1 MLENN
6 KDNTND
12 LIVNKTKVILS
23 KSTNVKDKVCSNNI
37 DFDKVNVAE
46 EVNEIN
52 EVNEIEVANEVN
64 EANLSR
70 DIVNSIVVTLS
81 KRSYKSYRDTLLFS
95 SLVIAIMFVVI
106 GSSATVEEVNQVF
119 AGLKP
124 GMLKLA
130 NNSNKQQSNDKLSND
145 KTVYAHNDK
154 ASNSSNLSN
163 LNNSSN
169 SNNPNN
175 SSKNTDNYNS
185 IITNTS
191 NISDTSNTS
200 NTSNISKSLAIRTD
214 KSSWQDIDTLLAS
227 TEKRRNRLFS
237 QLGISKGE
245 YVLAC
250 VSVHCGAC
258 DDIALELNQL
268 NQKAGVSN
276 IIAISSASMAEVEAW
291 KNRLGLKFRV
301 QSLSI
306 DSFDDSG
313 VVILPTL
320 IRVKDG
326 KAIGASETAS
336 VIN

>member
-12 LIVNKTKVILS
+12 LVVNKTKVILS
-23 KSTNVKDKVCSNNI
+23 KAMNIKNKVCSNNI

-46 EVNEIN
+46 EVNG
-52 EVNEIEVANEVN
+52 IEAANE
-64 EANLSR
+64 ASASR
-70 DIVNSIVVTLS
+70 DVVNSIVVTLS

-95 SLVIAIMFVVI
+95 SLVIAIMFIVI

-119 AGLKP
+119 VGVKP
-124 GMLKLA
+124 GMLKVA
-130 NNSNKQQSNDKLSND
+130 NNTNKQQSNDKLSND
-145 KTVYAHNDK
+145 KTVYAHNDEISK
-154 ASNSSNLSN
+154 VSNA
-163 LNNSSN
+163 
-169 SNNPNN
+169 
-175 SSKNTDNYNS
+175 SKNTDNDSS
-185 IITNTS
+185 ILTT
-191 NISDTSNTS
+191 
-200 NTSNISKSLAIRTD
+200 TSNISKLSAIKTD
-214 KSSWQDIDTLLAS
+214 KSSWQHIDTLLAS
-227 TEKRRNRLFS
+227 TEKRRSRLFS

-258 DDIALELNQL
+258 DDIALELNQ
-268 NQKAGVSN
+268 KANLSKLFNLSN
-276 IIAISSASMAEVEAW
+276 IIAISSASVTEVEAW

-306 DSFDDSG
+306 NSFDDSG
-313 VVILPTL
+313 AVILPTL

-326 KAIGASETAS
+326 KAIGVSESAN

>member
-6 KDNTND
+6 KDKIND

-37 DFDKVNVAE
+37 GFDKVNVAE
-46 EVNEIN
+46 EVNEL
-52 EVNEIEVANEVN
+52 N
-64 EANLSR
+64 EANLNR
-70 DIVNSIVVTLS
+70 DVVNSIVVTLS

-95 SLVIAIMFVVI
+95 SLVIAIMLVVI

-119 AGLKP
+119 VGLKP
-124 GMLKLA
+124 SMLKI
-130 NNSNKQQSNDKLSND
+130 
-145 KTVYAHNDK
+145 T
-154 ASNSSNLSN
+154 
-163 LNNSSN
+163 
-169 SNNPNN
+169 NNPNN
-175 SSKNTDNYNS
+175 PGKNTDNDNS

-191 NISDTSNTS
+191 NISD
-200 NTSNISKSLAIRTD
+200 TSNISKSLAIRTD

-268 NQKAGVSN
+268 NRKAGVAN

-320 IRVKDG
+320 IKVKDG
-326 KAIGASETAS
+326 KAVGVSETAS

>member
-6 KDNTND
+6 KDKIND

-23 KSTNVKDKVCSNNI
+23 KSTNIKDKVCSNNI
-37 DFDKVNVAE
+37 DFDRVDVAE
-46 EVNEIN
+46 RVNEVDEVNG
-52 EVNEIEVANEVN
+52 IEAPN
-64 EANLSR
+64 EANVSR
-70 DIVNSIVVTLS
+70 DVVNSIVVTLS

-95 SLVIAIMFVVI
+95 SLIIAIVLLVV

-119 AGLKP
+119 VGLKP
-124 GMLKLA
+124 SMLKIT
-130 NNSNKQQSNDKLSND
+130 N
-145 KTVYAHNDK
+145 
-154 ASNSSNLSN
+154 
-163 LNNSSN
+163 N
-169 SNNPNN
+169 SNNPG
-175 SSKNTDNYNS
+175 KNTDNDNS
-185 IITNTS
+185 IITSTS
-191 NISDTSNTS
+191 NISD
-200 NTSNISKSLAIRTD
+200 TSNISKSLAIRTD

-237 QLGISKGE
+237 KLGISKGE

-268 NQKAGVSN
+268 NQKAGVAN
-276 IIAISSASMAEVEAW
+276 IIAISSASMAEVQAW

-306 DSFDDSG
+306 NSFDDSG

-320 IRVKDG
+320 IKVKDG
-326 KAIGASETAS
+326 KAIGVSETAS

>member
-6 KDNTND
+6 KDNAND

-37 DFDKVNVAE
+37 GFDKVDVAE
-46 EVNEIN
+46 EINEIN
-52 EVNEIEVANEVN
+52 EVNEVNGIEAPN
-64 EANLSR
+64 EASASR
-70 DIVNSIVVTLS
+70 DVVNSIVVTLS
-81 KRSYKSYRDTLLFS
+81 KRLYKSYRDTLLFS
-95 SLVIAIMFVVI
+95 SLVIAIMFVVV

-119 AGLKP
+119 VGLKP
-124 GMLKLA
+124 SMLKIT
-130 NNSNKQQSNDKLSND
+130 NNSNNF
-145 KTVYAHNDK
+145 
-154 ASNSSNLSN
+154 
-163 LNNSSN
+163 
-169 SNNPNN
+169 
-175 SSKNTDNYNS
+175 SKNTDNDNS
-185 IITNTS
+185 ILTSTS
-191 NISDTSNTS
+191 NISD
-200 NTSNISKSLAIRTD
+200 TSNISKSLAIRAD

-237 QLGISKGE
+237 KLGISKGE

-268 NQKAGVSN
+268 NQKAGVPN
-276 IIAISSASMAEVEAW
+276 IIAISSASMAEVQAW

-301 QSLSI
+301 QSLSV

-320 IRVKDG
+320 IKVKDG
-326 KAIGASETAS
+326 KAIGVSETTS

>member
-6 KDNTND
+6 KDNAND

-23 KSTNVKDKVCSNNI
+23 KSTNIKDKVCSNNI
-37 DFDKVNVAE
+37 DFDKVDVAE
-46 EVNEIN
+46 KVNEVDEVNG
-52 EVNEIEVANEVN
+52 IEAANEAKV
-64 EANLSR
+64 SR
-70 DIVNSIVVTLS
+70 DVVNSIVVTLS

-95 SLVIAIMFVVI
+95 SLIIAILLFVL

-119 AGLKP
+119 VGLKP
-124 GMLKLA
+124 SMLKI
-130 NNSNKQQSNDKLSND
+130 
-145 KTVYAHNDK
+145 T
-154 ASNSSNLSN
+154 
-163 LNNSSN
+163 
-169 SNNPNN
+169 NNPNN
-175 SSKNTDNYNS
+175 SSKNTDNDNS

-191 NISDTSNTS
+191 NISDTSN
-200 NTSNISKSLAIRTD
+200 IPKSLAIRAD

-227 TEKRRNRLFS
+227 TEKRRNKLFS

-268 NQKAGVSN
+268 NQKANLSN

-301 QSLSI
+301 QSLSV

-326 KAIGASETAS
+326 KAIGVSETAS

>member
-6 KDNTND
+6 KDNAND

-23 KSTNVKDKVCSNNI
+23 KSTNIKDKVCSNNI
-37 DFDKVNVAE
+37 GFDRVDVAE
-46 EVNEIN
+46 EIS
-52 EVNEIEVANEVN
+52 EVNEIEAPN

-70 DIVNSIVVTLS
+70 DVVNSIVVTLS

-95 SLVIAIMFVVI
+95 SLIIAIMFVVI

-119 AGLKP
+119 VGLKP

-130 NNSNKQQSNDKLSND
+130 SNSNKQQSNDKLSND

-175 SSKNTDNYNS
+175 FSKNTDNDNS
-185 IITNTS
+185 IITSTS
-191 NISDTSNTS
+191 NIS

-237 QLGISKGE
+237 KLGISKGE

-250 VSVHCGAC
+250 VSVHCGDC

-268 NQKAGVSN
+268 NQKANLSN

-320 IRVKDG
+320 IKVKDG
-326 KAIGASETAS
+326 KALP
-336 VIN
+336 